1 MDLRWGVVSISNE
14 NMNARDRLLEV
25 MRIMDEYTDDEKMM
39 TIHEIHGSYSEN
51 GNPGIGAVRKDVDSL
66 EKSIVFP
73 VTAVQGKEGTVKR
86 YFYDGRLFKIHE
98 LRILMDMISAAKFI
112 PKKERNVLLMKI
124 KQLTSRRIAQQ
135 LKNELQ
141 VADKP
146 NHEEVEIVTF
156 IQQLHEAVQE
166 NRVIAFQYGDYNT
179 DIEFTLRDKGKDYF
193 VEPYELVWKKERYYL
208 IGNFVSKGQ
217 IRQYRV
223 DRMRNI
229 RLLDEEFVPEPNLNI
244 DKYISGMFHMFGGD
258 TISLEVEF
266 DSSLLNAVVDR
277 FGVDANIT
285 VHENDTFILKTRAV
299 ESKGLVQWLLR
310 WGSDAKVLHP
320 DKLINDMKEETKKL
334 YNLYH

>member
-1 MDLRWGVVSISNE
+1 MSISKNGI
-14 NMNARDRLLEV
+14 NARDRLLEV
-25 MRIMDEYTDDEKMM
+25 MRILKNDTDDREMM
-39 TIHEIHGSYSEN
+39 TIHDLHGSFTESQ
-51 GNPGIGAVRKDVDSL
+51 NPGIGAVRKDLEAL
-66 EKSIVFP
+66 EKSSMFP
-73 VTAVQGKEGTVKR
+73 VKAVQEKEGMTKK
-86 YFYDGRLFKIHE
+86 YYYEGRLFKIHE

-112 PKKERNVLLMKI
+112 PKHERNLLLVKI
-124 KQLTSRRIAQQ
+124 KKLTSRRIAEQ

-146 NHEEVEIVTF
+146 NHEEVGIVSY
-156 IQQLHEAVQE
+156 IHQLHEAVQE
-166 NRVIAFQYGDYNT
+166 NRIIAFQYGDYNKN
-179 DIEFTLRDKGKDYF
+179 IEFALRDEGNDYL

-208 IGNFVSKGQ
+208 IGNFVSKDQ

-229 RLLDEEFVPEPNLNI
+229 RVLDEVFVPEPNLNI

-266 DSSLLNAVVDR
+266 DSSLLNAIVDR

-285 VHENDTFILKTRAV
+285 IQKNDTFVLKTRAV
-299 ESKGLVQWLLR
+299 MSRGLLQWLLR

-320 DKLINDMKEETKKL
+320 EKLVTEMKEEAKKL
-334 YNLYH
+334 YDLYY

>member
-1 MDLRWGVVSISNE
+1 MSISKNSI
-14 NMNARDRLLEV
+14 NARDRLLEV
-25 MRIMDEYTDDEKMM
+25 MRILKNDTDDREMM
-39 TIHEIHGSYSEN
+39 TIHDLHGSFTESQ
-51 GNPGIGAVRKDVDSL
+51 NPGIGAVRKDLEAL
-66 EKSIVFP
+66 EKSSMFP
-73 VTAVQGKEGTVKR
+73 VKAVQEKEGMTKK
-86 YFYDGRLFKIHE
+86 YYYEGRLFKIHE

-112 PKKERNVLLMKI
+112 PKHERNLLLVKI
-124 KQLTSRRIAQQ
+124 KKLTSRRIAEQ

-146 NHEEVEIVTF
+146 NHEEVGIVSY
-156 IQQLHEAVQE
+156 IHQLHEAVQE
-166 NRVIAFQYGDYNT
+166 NRIIAFQYGDYNKN
-179 DIEFTLRDKGKDYF
+179 IEFALRDEGNDYL

-208 IGNFVSKGQ
+208 IGNFVSKDQ

-229 RLLDEEFVPEPNLNI
+229 RVLDEVFVPEPNLNI

-266 DSSLLNAVVDR
+266 DSSLLNAIVDR

-285 VHENDTFILKTRAV
+285 IQKNDTFVLKTRAV
-299 ESKGLVQWLLR
+299 MSRGLLQWLLR

-320 DKLINDMKEETKKL
+320 EKLVTEMKEEAKKL
-334 YNLYH
+334 YDLYY